1 MEQHELI
8 SAEFTRRRFIKGAG
22 AAAVAVGV
30 MGTSTGIA
38 SAAKVA
44 APKKGGTLKLGV
56 VGGAGRGEIGAGDVL
71 GIPRAYYG
79 GREAVRV
86 MLAQTPGAN
95 GQRGAIPARSRWR

>member
-56 VGGAGRGEIGAGDVL
+56 VGGANDVFD
-71 GIPRAYYG
+71 
-79 GREAVRV
+79 
-86 MLAQTPGAN
+86 AQYIVAKAATQSSHRRPSTVLPSP
-95 GQRGAIPARSRWR
+95 QRR